1 MILKSI
7 ELRNY
12 RNFVNEKVSFCNGS
26 NIISGKNAQGKTN
39 LIESVWLFTAGRSF
53 RTPNEKEFIRNDCD
67 SAFIKGVFSR
77 NGRDYEAE
85 LRFFSNKTKQ
95 IYINGIKVRQNE
107 MLGKF
112 PAVLFFPEQ
121 LSLIKSGPEVRRKFL
136 DMSISQIKPR
146 YYEVLAEYNR
156 VLAQKNH
163 LLKNKNSSVL
173 DTLEIWNARQAK
185 LSSLISN
192 TRKTYCNKLT
202 EYASRYLTEISGKTE
217 KLTVEYTVSGGTNNE
232 YELFELICNSQ
243 KAEIDSGF
251 TQIGAHKDDFDLFIN
266 GSSSKR
272 FASQGQQRSIVLCLK
287 LAEADMIEETHGE
300 YPLLLF
306 DDVLSELDEQRKDFI
321 TNRIKDKQVIITS
334 CDIPDGVG
342 DNVLRIEN
350 GKCISN
356 GV

>member
-7 ELRNY
+7 ALRDY
-12 RNFVNEKVSFCNGS
+12 RNFTSEKVEFCEGS

-39 LIESVWLFTAGRSF
+39 LMESVWLFTSGRSF
-53 RTPNEKEFIRNDCD
+53 RTPNEKEFIRNGCD
-67 SAFIKGVFSR
+67 SASVTGVFSR

-85 LRFFSNKTKQ
+85 LRFFDTKTKQ
-95 IYINGIKVRQNE
+95 IHINGIKVKQGE

-121 LSLIKSGPEVRRKFL
+121 LSLIKSGPDVRRKFL

-146 YYEVLAEYNR
+146 YYEVLSEYNR

-163 LLKNKNSSVL
+163 LLKNADGANI

-185 LSSLISN
+185 LSSIISN
-192 TRKTYCNKLT
+192 TRRTYCEKLT
-202 EYASRYLTEISGKTE
+202 GNALKYLAEISGDTE
-217 KLTVEYTVSGGTNNE
+217 TLTAEYTVSGETNDE
-232 YELFELICNSQ
+232 YELFEKICKLKSE
-243 KAEIDSGF
+243 EIHSGYS
-251 TQIGAHKDDFDLFIN
+251 QIGAHKDDFDLFIN
-266 GSSSKR
+266 GNSSRR

-287 LAEADMIEETHGE
+287 LAEADMIEEAHGE

-321 TNRIKDKQVIITS
+321 TNRIKGKQVIITS
-334 CDIPDGVG
+334 CDVPDGVG
-342 DNVLRIEN
+342 DKVMRVEN
-350 GKCISN
+350 GKIIK
-356 GV
+356 

>member
-1 MILKSI
+1 MILKSNA
-7 ELRNY
+7 LRDY
-12 RNFVNEKVSFCNGS
+12 RNFTSEKVEFCEGS

-39 LIESVWLFTAGRSF
+39 LMESVWLFTSGRSF
-53 RTPNEKEFIRNDCD
+53 RTPNEKEFIRNGCD
-67 SAFIKGVFSR
+67 SASVTGVFSR

-85 LRFFSNKTKQ
+85 LRFFDTKTKQ
-95 IYINGIKVRQNE
+95 IHINGIKVKQGE

-121 LSLIKSGPEVRRKFL
+121 LSLIKSGPDVRRKFL

-163 LLKNKNSSVL
+163 LLKNADGANI

-185 LSSLISN
+185 LSSIISN
-192 TRKTYCNKLT
+192 TRRTYCEKLT
-202 EYASRYLTEISGKTE
+202 GNALKYLAEISGDTE
-217 KLTVEYTVSGGTNNE
+217 TLTAEYTVSGETNDE
-232 YELFELICNSQ
+232 YELFEKICKLKSE
-243 KAEIDSGF
+243 EIHSGYS
-251 TQIGAHKDDFDLFIN
+251 QIGAHKDDFDLFIN
-266 GSSSKR
+266 GNSSRR

-287 LAEADMIEETHGE
+287 LAEADMIEEAHGE

-321 TNRIKDKQVIITS
+321 TNRIKGKQVIITS
-334 CDIPDGVG
+334 CDVPDGVG
-342 DNVLRIEN
+342 DKVLRIEQ
-350 GKCISN
+350 GKIIR
-356 GV
+356 V

>member
-7 ELRNY
+7 ALRDY
-12 RNFVNEKVSFCNGS
+12 RNFISEKVEFCEGS

-39 LIESVWLFTAGRSF
+39 LMESVWLFTSGRSF
-53 RTPNEKEFIRNDCD
+53 RTPNEKEFIRNGCD
-67 SAFIKGVFSR
+67 SASVTGVFSR

-85 LRFFSNKTKQ
+85 LRFFDTKTKQ
-95 IYINGIKVRQNE
+95 IHINGIKVKQGE

-121 LSLIKSGPEVRRKFL
+121 LSLIKSGPDVRRKFL

-146 YYEVLAEYNR
+146 YYEVLSEYNR

-163 LLKNKNSSVL
+163 LLKNADGANI

-185 LSSLISN
+185 LSSIISN
-192 TRKTYCNKLT
+192 TRRTYCEKLT
-202 EYASRYLTEISGKTE
+202 GNALKYLAEISGDTE
-217 KLTVEYTVSGGTNNE
+217 TLTAEYTVSGETNDE
-232 YELFELICNSQ
+232 YELFEKICKLKSE
-243 KAEIDSGF
+243 EIHSGYS
-251 TQIGAHKDDFDLFIN
+251 QIGAHKDDFDLFIN
-266 GSSSKR
+266 GSSSRR

-287 LAEADMIEETHGE
+287 LAEADMIEEAHGE

-321 TNRIKDKQVIITS
+321 TNRIKGKQVIITS
-334 CDIPDGVG
+334 CDVPDGVG
-342 DNVLRIEN
+342 DKVMRVEN
-350 GKCISN
+350 GKIIK
-356 GV
+356 

>member
-7 ELRNY
+7 ALRDY
-12 RNFVNEKVSFCNGS
+12 RNFTSEKVEFCEGS

-39 LIESVWLFTAGRSF
+39 LMESVWLFTSGRSF
-53 RTPNEKEFIRNDCD
+53 RTPNEKEFIRNGCD
-67 SAFIKGVFSR
+67 SASVTGVFSR

-85 LRFFSNKTKQ
+85 LRFFDTKTKQ
-95 IYINGIKVRQNE
+95 IHINGIKVKQGE

-121 LSLIKSGPEVRRKFL
+121 LSLIKSGPDVRRKFL

-146 YYEVLAEYNR
+146 YYEVLSEYNR

-163 LLKNKNSSVL
+163 LLKNADGANI

-185 LSSLISN
+185 LSSIISN
-192 TRKTYCNKLT
+192 TRRTYCEKLT
-202 EYASRYLTEISGKTE
+202 GNALKYLAEISGDTE
-217 KLTVEYTVSGGTNNE
+217 TLTAEYTVNGETNDE
-232 YELFELICNSQ
+232 YELFEKICKLKSE
-243 KAEIDSGF
+243 EIHSGYS
-251 TQIGAHKDDFDLFIN
+251 QIGAHKDDFDLFIN
-266 GSSSKR
+266 GNSSRR

-287 LAEADMIEETHGE
+287 LAEADMIEEAHGE

-321 TNRIKDKQVIITS
+321 TNRIKGKQVIITS
-334 CDIPDGVG
+334 CDVPDGVG
-342 DNVLRIEN
+342 DKVMRVEN
-350 GKCISN
+350 GKIIK
-356 GV
+356 